1 LLFEEALGFIG
12 GGLITCS
19 LIPQV
24 YRVFKLR
31 SAREI
36 SLLFNILLLIGL
48 IFWIAYG
55 AAFSLVPV
63 VLWNSIALAL
73 VIGLLFAKLKY
84 GRN

>member
-1 LLFEEALGFIG
+1 MLFAEALGFIG

-55 AAFSLVPV
+55 ASFSLVPV

-73 VIGLLFAKLKY
+73 VVGLLIAKIRY
-84 GRN
+84 GKP